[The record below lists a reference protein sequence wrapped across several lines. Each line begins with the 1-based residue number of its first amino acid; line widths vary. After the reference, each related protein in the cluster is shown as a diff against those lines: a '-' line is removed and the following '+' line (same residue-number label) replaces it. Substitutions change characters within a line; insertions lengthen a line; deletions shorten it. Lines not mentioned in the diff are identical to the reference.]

1 MGSKIPK
8 PIKIEVIRKWLQ
20 GKSRDQI
27 ASEVQI
33 GAGTVSGIV
42 KEYRKDDPDCDLLRE
57 VSLNLVNRGMKVESF
72 AALIRLR
79 EVLEEKE
86 WLLDVRPGEEEE
98 EEEGEDDIYD
108 LDQVS
113 EKKMESLIVS
123 LEVFC
128 FKQNLS
134 AKQFFDSIY
143 KMYWAA
149 EKLNIPL
156 ENFPEYIEQLKVK
169 KDSLIDQIQKIESEK
184 QTSLESYHT
193 TKEGLEEYRNDRP
206 LFEKNQQLKQELQEA
221 KQEGDRYKIELE
233 QMRIWKRKEE
243 QMMWQIPEE
252 ELNKA
257 GKDLK
262 YSKQMLSPENLKK
275 IVMDVYSHPSKYTG
289 VITLMIERYHLEHK
303 EKS

>member
-1 MGSKIPK
+1 LGSKIPK

-27 ASEVQI
+27 ANEVQI

-42 KEYRKDDPDCDLLRE
+42 KEYRRDDPEIDLLRE
-57 VSLNLVNRGMKVESF
+57 VGLNLINRGMKVESF
-72 AALIRLR
+72 SALIRLR
-79 EVLEEKE
+79 EVLEEKK
-86 WLLDVRPGEEEE
+86 WLLDVRPGEDEERGGGG
-98 EEEGEDDIYD
+98 GEDDIYD

-134 AKQFFDSIY
+134 IKQFFDSIY

-149 EKLNIPL
+149 DKLDIPL

-169 KDSLIDQIQKIESEK
+169 KDNLIDQIQQLESEK
-184 QTSLESYHT
+184 QISLESYHT

-206 LFEKNQQLKQELQEA
+206 LFEKNQQLKQELQKA
-221 KQEGDRYKIELE
+221 KQERDRYKIELE

-252 ELNKA
+252 ELYRA
-257 GKDLK
+257 REDLN

-275 IVMDVYSHPSKYTG
+275 IVMDVYSHPSK
-289 VITLMIERYHLEHK
+289 TLK
-303 EKS
+303 

>member
-27 ASEVQI
+27 ANEVQI
-33 GAGTVSGIV
+33 GDGTVSGIV
-42 KEYRKDDPDCDLLRE
+42 KEYRRDDPEFDLLRE

-86 WLLDVRPGEEEE
+86 WLLDVRPGEEERMEKRE
-98 EEEGEDDIYD
+98 EDYIYD
-108 LDQVS
+108 LDQVT

-134 AKQFFDSIY
+134 TKQFFDSIY
-143 KMYWAA
+143 RMYWAVD
-149 EKLNIPL
+149 KLNIPL

-169 KDSLIDQIQKIESEK
+169 KDNLIDQIQQLESEK
-184 QTSLESYHT
+184 QISLESYHT
-193 TKEGLEEYRNDRP
+193 TKKGLEEV
-206 LFEKNQQLKQELQEA
+206 
-221 KQEGDRYKIELE
+221 LE
-233 QMRIWKRKEE
+233 
-243 QMMWQIPEE
+243 
-252 ELNKA
+252 
-257 GKDLK
+257 
-262 YSKQMLSPENLKK
+262 
-275 IVMDVYSHPSKYTG
+275 
-289 VITLMIERYHLEHK
+289 
-303 EKS
+303 

>member
-27 ASEVQI
+27 ANEVQI

-42 KEYRKDDPDCDLLRE
+42 KEYRRDDPEFDLLRE
-57 VSLNLVNRGMKVESF
+57 VGLNLINKGMKVESF

-98 EEEGEDDIYD
+98 ERGGDDIYD
-108 LDQVS
+108 LDQAS

-134 AKQFFDSIY
+134 IKQFLIVFIVCTGQQRSSI
-143 KMYWAA
+143 
-149 EKLNIPL
+149 
-156 ENFPEYIEQLKVK
+156 
-169 KDSLIDQIQKIESEK
+169 SL
-184 QTSLESYHT
+184 L
-193 TKEGLEEYRNDRP
+193 
-206 LFEKNQQLKQELQEA
+206 
-221 KQEGDRYKIELE
+221 
-233 QMRIWKRKEE
+233 RIF
-243 QMMWQIPEE
+243 
-252 ELNKA
+252 
-257 GKDLK
+257 
-262 YSKQMLSPENLKK
+262 
-275 IVMDVYSHPSKYTG
+275 
-289 VITLMIERYHLEHK
+289 
-303 EKS
+303 